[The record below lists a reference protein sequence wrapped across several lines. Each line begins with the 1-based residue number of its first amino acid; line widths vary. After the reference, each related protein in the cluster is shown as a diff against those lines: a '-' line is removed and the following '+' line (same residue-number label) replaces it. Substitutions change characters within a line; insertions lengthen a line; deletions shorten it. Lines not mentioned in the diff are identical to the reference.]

1 MRPVRTFGATV
12 ALVAAMVALWYAGQ
26 DLRGYWEN
34 LSAGYTQWAVTA
46 QGWLKLASGIAE
58 AAATVGLLILTSR
71 LLGTKFMRTLAKP
84 ARDRLTSEGD
94 ARRASFGAPF

>member
-46 QGWLKLASGIAE
+46 QGWLKLTSGIAE
-58 AAATVGLLILTSR
+58 AAVTVGLLILAAR
-71 LLGTKFMRTLAKP
+71 LLGTKFVRTLAEPETNK
-84 ARDRLTSEGD
+84 R
-94 ARRASFGAPF
+94 